1 MNVLGIDIGGTKIA
15 VCLANGKGDILDSAR
30 FPSTARYEDALEN
43 IARLARELTSH
54 QGITLQQVDACGI
67 SAPGPLNLNEGLLL
81 RSPNMPWGDQI
92 PIQRDLERLLGIP
105 AILENDANAGAL
117 AEWFFGSGKGK
128 QNVVYL
134 TMSTG
139 VGAGVVADGH
149 LLHGVGGNAAEMGHV
164 ILDIHGPLCNCGQR
178 GCLEAYT
185 GGRAIQQRLQ
195 AYLKD
200 KPNHAFFRL
209 PCVDGKVENLDFRA
223 LLEGVRERIPLALE
237 WWDEFCLRLAQGV
250 GAVATAYNPEVIVLG
265 TTAYHAGDLLMEP
278 LQRLLPRFMWKEYY
292 TTCTVRTSAL
302 GLRIGE
308 MAGASVGFYSLLQKG
323 AWKAEEA

>member
-1 MNVLGIDIGGTKIA
+1 MRRRENNPGKSFFAANAELPTLAACLNSIYKKVNAEGLGEDTSHE
-15 VCLANGKGDILDSAR
+15 LEGDIQTVSDR
-30 FPSTARYEDALEN
+30 F
-43 IARLARELTSH
+43 
-54 QGITLQQVDACGI
+54 GI
-67 SAPGPLNLNEGLLL
+67 SPKAAVLLA
-81 RSPNMPWGDQI
+81 
-92 PIQRDLERLLGIP
+92 

-308 MAGASVGFYSLLQKG
+308 MAGASVGFCSLLQKG